1 MLLLATI
8 LCGQTLAQAQFPL
21 SSEGALDETELG
33 YATLEIRCE
42 RSSYYVQEPIAIV
55 VHFGFEKQIFEEKLV
70 PLFRPPMDISVQ
82 VQAPWLAN
90 LSGATPLEPTE
101 TEPAQADGSKTF
113 VLNDALAR
121 ARPVPDLRVDGREFR
136 SYEFERTFLA
146 TAPGS
151 LELPE
156 SQLRFAYG
164 TRWNEGYVTDH
175 VLVDRVEAFVRGAG
189 RSLTILPLP
198 ETGRPEGFSGAVGR
212 LSLRGETSARDV
224 ELGSSLK
231 LVLQISGEGNLEF
244 FDAPRLERI
253 EGWRVNGSTDQKSR
267 ALRTIEYD
275 ISPESAQVTRLP
287 QVAFSFFDT
296 TPPASYRTLRTDA
309 IPIAVRA
316 AASQANGKQQTGEPT
331 RENAPAWPIG
341 VAIGFAALAAA
352 IGGALWLRGRRSTSP
367 G

>member
-1 MLLLATI
+1 
-8 LCGQTLAQAQFPL
+8 
-21 SSEGALDETELG
+21 
-33 YATLEIRCE
+33 TLEIRCE
-42 RSSYYVQEPIAIV
+42 RTSYYVQEPITIAA
-55 VHFGFEKQIFEEKLV
+55 HFGFEKQIFEEKLV

-90 LSGATPLEPTE
+90 LSGATMLEPAE
-101 TEPAQADGSKTF
+101 SEPTQAGGSRTF

-121 ARPVPDLRVDGREFR
+121 ARSVPDLRVDGREFQ
-136 SYEFERTFLA
+136 SFEFERTLLA

-156 SQLRFAYG
+156 SRLRFAYG

-198 ETGRPEGFSGAVGR
+198 EAGRPEGFSGAVGR
-212 LSLRGETSARDV
+212 LSLRGETSAREV
-224 ELGSSLK
+224 ELGSSLQ

-244 FDAPRLERI
+244 FDTPRLERI
-253 EGWRVNGSTDQKSR
+253 EGWRVNGSTDRKSR

-275 ISPESAQVTRLP
+275 LSPESAQVTRLP

-309 IPIAVRA
+309 IPVVVRGR
-316 AASQANGKQQTGEPT
+316 SSPENGVQGSGEPARAKT
-331 RENAPAWPIG
+331 PGWTIG
-341 VAIGFAALAAA
+341 AAIGLAALAAGV
-352 IGGALWLRGRRSTSP
+352 GGALWLRRRR
-367 G
+367 GAGAG